1 MEKEYTD
8 HNPNPTKELSS
19 VKLQNDCFMTVKDLF
34 AMCDRNKL
42 IARIAAKHE
51 DVPDGVNIIE
61 AVAAQYV
68 PVLAELEGIAPAS
81 GQEHFVLGIL
91 VEDHV
96 EAMDFY
102 MPDVKMLFQ
111 PNSVLR
117 GMTEEAICNSQEA
130 LEWASLVSVPE
141 SYVFCYTPWAEILDM
156 RVCADNIVSVGAEEL
171 AANIL
176 YDMTFCGFT
185 AKAIDEKIKEIQEIL
200 NDTKYSSLAN
210 LLEDAIIEKRSN
222 PTEEELLAYKRK
234 SALAKHRVYHLL
246 LKYQNWWQADEIDL
260 VAAQILEKY
269 KDAFLEL
276 AK

>member
-1 MEKEYTD
+1 MQNNNDFTNAIN
-8 HNPNPTKELSS
+8 NPYVSNLKGT
-19 VKLQNDCFMTVKDLF
+19 MTVKDLF
-34 AMCDRNKL
+34 AICDRNKL
-42 IARIAAKHE
+42 IACIAAKHD
-51 DVPDGVNIIE
+51 DVPDGVDIME

-68 PVLAELEGIAPAS
+68 PVLEELEGITPAS

-91 VEDHV
+91 VEGRV

-102 MPDVKMLFQ
+102 MPEVKMFFQ

-117 GMTEEAICNSQEA
+117 SMTEEAIHTSQEA
-130 LEWASLVSVPE
+130 LEWASLASVPE
-141 SYVFCYTPWAEILDM
+141 SHVFCYTPWSEILDM

-200 NDTKYSSLAN
+200 NDTKYGSLAN
-210 LLEDAIIEKRSN
+210 MLEDAIVQKRSAD
-222 PTEEELLAYKRK
+222 PTEEALLTYKRK

-246 LKYQNWWQADEIDL
+246 LKYAAWWQADKIDL
-260 VAAQILEKY
+260 AAAQILERY

>member
-1 MEKEYTD
+1 MQNNNDFTNTIN
-8 HNPNPTKELSS
+8 NPYIGNLTGT
-19 VKLQNDCFMTVKDLF
+19 MTVKDLF

-42 IARIAAKHE
+42 IACIAAKHE
-51 DVPDGVNIIE
+51 DVPDDVNIIE

-68 PVLAELEGIAPAS
+68 PVLEELEGIAPAS
-81 GQEHFVLGIL
+81 GQEHFVLGML

-117 GMTEEAICNSQEA
+117 WMTEEAICNSQEA
-130 LEWASLVSVPE
+130 LEWASLASVPE

-176 YDMTFCGFT
+176 YGMTFWGFT
-185 AKAIDEKIKEIQEIL
+185 AKAIDEKIKELQEAL
-200 NDTKYSSLAN
+200 NDTKYDSLAD
-210 LLEDAIIEKRSN
+210 LLEDAIIEKRSD

-246 LKYQNWWQADEIDL
+246 LKYAAWWQADEIDL

>member
-1 MEKEYTD
+1 MI
-8 HNPNPTKELSS
+8 
-19 VKLQNDCFMTVKDLF
+19 VKDLF
-34 AMCDRNKL
+34 AMCNRDKL
-42 IARIAAKHE
+42 IACIAAKHE
-51 DVPDGVNIIE
+51 DVPDDVDIME
-61 AVAAQYV
+61 AVAAQYI
-68 PVLAELEGIAPAS
+68 PVLEELERIAPAS

-91 VEDHV
+91 VEGRV

-102 MPDVKMLFQ
+102 MPEVKMFFQ

-117 GMTEEAICNSQEA
+117 LMTEEAIHTSQEA
-130 LEWASLVSVPE
+130 LEWASLASVPE

-176 YDMTFCGFT
+176 YDMTFWGFT
-185 AKAIDEKIKEIQEIL
+185 AKAIDEKIKELQEAL
-200 NDTKYSSLAN
+200 NDTKYDSLAD
-210 LLEDAIIEKRSN
+210 LLEDAIIEKRSD
-222 PTEEELLAYKRK
+222 PTEEALLAYKRK

-246 LKYQNWWQADEIDL
+246 LKYAAWWQADKIDFA
-260 VAAQILEKY
+260 AAQILEKY